1 MAGRGQLV
9 RGRFPKPERKK
20 QGLVEQTRTCGA
32 KLGAHLTFFVE
43 AFFGLFLLVYSFLWV
58 ERVGCN
64 APLEGTAP
72 RCKKASP

>member
-1 MAGRGQLV
+1 MVGHGQLV
-9 RGRFPKPERKK
+9 RARFLKSERRK
-20 QGLVEQTRTCGA
+20 QGPVEQTGTCGA

-64 APLEGTAP
+64 APLEGAAP
-72 RCKKASP
+72 SCKRASP